1 MPSCPSGGG
10 TGRGVHVLF
19 VPRLQTLMVCADG
32 DGMEGYVPSPFPES
46 NDDGVRLLF
55 SARPRLSLAFRQD
68 SAPEGHWHVPPIV
81 KHLFQHSA
89 YGLVRSVGGQDEL
102 SVRIHE
108 VQTHCG

>member
-10 TGRGVHVLF
+10 TSGGVEVLF
-19 VPRLQTLMVCADG
+19 VPRLQTLMVGADS

-46 NDDGVRLLF
+46 HDDGIRLPF
-55 SARPRLSLAFRQD
+55 SGRPRHSLAFRQD
-68 SAPEGHWHVPPIV
+68 SAPEGPWHVPPIV
-81 KHLFQHSA
+81 KHLFQPSA
-89 YGLVRSVGGQDEL
+89 NGVVGSVGAQDEP